1 MRVVMKTKMKR
12 FGRVVLLLSIV
23 LSASNILHAQVS
35 TLWRPLNE
43 TEWSAR
49 GGRAI
54 QPVSYTAYALDEEPL
69 RAMLQALQS
78 EGEMSIPLPEGGF
91 RAFRI
96 WPNGLMAPELAES
109 YPEIRTFSGQA
120 TDDPAVTLR
129 MDITPQG
136 LRAMVMDPR
145 QGDWFVDPY
154 IHGQPGANISY
165 RKKDFR
171 KVGPTA
177 SMSCSYEQVND
188 VEAEMART
196 EQWIQQLDASR
207 AGDCRLRTYRL
218 ALACTGE
225 YANFHG
231 SNTSN
236 NNRSFALGAMV
247 TTMNRVNAQF
257 ERDATLTMVL
267 VANTDQLI
275 YLNASTDP
283 YTNNDGGAMLSQNQT
298 ACNSVIGTANYDIG
312 HVFSTGGGGVAYLNS
327 PCGSLKA
334 GGVTGQSNP
343 VGDPFDIDYVAHEMG
358 HQFGANHTQNNGCNR
373 ASSAAFEPG
382 SASTIMGYAGI
393 CAPNVQ
399 NNSDAYFHGHS
410 MAEIAANINVGTSSS
425 CPQTVTTINQAPTVN
440 AGSNYTIPK
449 STPFVLTATGSDPN
463 ASNSL
468 TYCWEQMNN
477 QVSTQPPSASSTSGP
492 NFRSVMPTVSP
503 QRYFPSLAAIVANTT
518 PTWEVLSSVART
530 FNFRVTARDNAASF
544 GCNAQGNMSVAVAGN
559 SGPFVVTQPNTA
571 VSWTS
576 GSQRTISWDV
586 AGTTASPVSCSNVD
600 ILLSLD
606 GGFTYPETLALAT
619 PNDGSQTVTMPLL
632 PTTVATA
639 RVMVRGTNNI
649 FFDISN
655 TNFTITATPVAGYL
669 VAVEQAEVEVCVS
682 ASATYSILTT
692 STGGYS
698 QPITFSL
705 AGLPSGLTAVF
716 SSNPVTPGGSTQLTV
731 SGIGAQNIGSID
743 LTLNAASSIGPKSE
757 ALVLNVSTTPG
768 VTQLLTPLAGATQ
781 VIGGS
786 PLIWTSS
793 PYAAQHDVEI
803 ATNSSFST
811 IVESATG
818 LTTAEYSPVYA
829 TVESTTYYWRVRGM
843 NACGT
848 GPWSASRSFTTAAC
862 VNVTVRIT
870 TDRYGDET
878 TWRVVQGTTVYASGG
893 PYARLSAAGS
903 QVQTPV
909 SLCLPEGCYQ
919 LQVFDAYGDG
929 NCCAYGQGII
939 TVENAETEVL
949 ASVSGNNFS
958 STQPAVAPFCVS
970 PGIRL
975 SSKLWL
981 DGAYREADGLM
992 TDALRVQRSLPL
1004 SEPYTALG
1012 FAQAAGGGAEEFPAA
1027 LLSVTGNNAIVDWV
1041 RLELRSEN
1049 DATQLVASRQAL
1061 LQRDGDIVDI
1071 DGDSPVL
1078 FKVPQGD
1085 YFVVVRHRNHL
1096 GCMSSSPITF
1106 GTGGAVFDLQDP
1118 ANTTYGTNARR
1129 VVGGTARLWNGNV
1142 VGDTRVLYTGFQNDR
1157 DAILS
1162 GIGGIVP
1169 TNTVSGYKLEDVN
1182 MDGVVKYTGLA
1193 NDRDPI
1199 LQTIGGIVP
1208 TSVRME
1214 QLP

>member
-1 MRVVMKTKMKR
+1 MTTIMKR
-12 FGRVVLLLSIV
+12 IGRTALLLSIV
-23 LSASNILHAQVS
+23 LSGSNVLQAQVA
-35 TLWRPLNE
+35 TFWRPLNE
-43 TEWSAR
+43 AEWSAR
-49 GGRAI
+49 GVRAI
-54 QPVSYTAYALDEEPL
+54 QPVSYTAHSVDEVHL
-69 RAMLQALQS
+69 RAMLQELHS
-78 EGEMSIPLPEGGF
+78 EGAMSIPLPEGGL

-120 TDDPAVTLR
+120 IDDPTVTLR

-136 LRAMVMDPR
+136 FRAMVMDPKT
-145 QGDWFVDPY
+145 GDWFIDPY
-154 IHGQPGANISY
+154 IHGQTGANISY
-165 RKKDFR
+165 RKKDLR

-177 SMSCSYEQVND
+177 SLSCSYDQVND

-196 EQWIQQLDASR
+196 EQWIGQLDASR

-225 YANFHG
+225 YANFQG

-283 YTNNDGGAMLSQNQT
+283 YTNNNGGDMLAQNQT
-298 ACNSVIGTANYDIG
+298 ACNNVIGSSNYDIG

-327 PCGSLKA
+327 PCNNSIKA
-334 GGVTGQSNP
+334 GGVTGRSNP

-358 HQFGANHTQNNGCNR
+358 HQFGANHTQNNNCNR
-373 ASSAAFEPG
+373 SSGAAFEPG

-399 NNSDAYFHGHS
+399 TNSDAYFHGHS
-410 MAEIAANINVGTSSS
+410 MAEIAANTNVGTSSS
-425 CPQTVTTINQAPTVN
+425 CPQTVTTINQAPSVS
-440 AGSNYTIPK
+440 AGSNFTIPK
-449 STPFVLTATGSDPN
+449 STPFVLTATGSDPDP
-463 ASNSL
+463 SNSL

-477 QVSTQPPSASSTSGP
+477 QVSMQPPSATSTEGP
-492 NFRSVMPTVSP
+492 NFRSLMPTVSP
-503 QRYFPSLAAIVANTT
+503 QRYFPSLSAIVANTT

-530 FNFRVTARDNAASF
+530 FNFRVTARDNATSF
-544 GCNAQGNMSVAVAGN
+544 GCNAQGHMSVTVASN
-559 SGPFVVTQPNTA
+559 SGPFLVTQPNTS

-576 GSQRTISWDV
+576 GSQRTITWDV
-586 AGTTASPVSCSNVD
+586 ASTTASPVSCSNVD

-606 GGFTYPETLALAT
+606 GGFTYPETLILAT
-619 PNDGSQTVTMPLL
+619 PNDGSQSVTIPIL
-632 PTTVATA
+632 PSTVATA
-639 RVMVRGTNNI
+639 RVMVRGSNNI

-655 TNFTITATPVAGYL
+655 TNFTITASAVPGYL
-669 VAVEQAEVEVCVS
+669 IEVEQAEVDVCAPANS
-682 ASATYSILTT
+682 TYSILTT
-692 STGGYS
+692 SFAGYS

-716 SSNPVTPGGSTQLTV
+716 SSNPVTPGGSTQLTI
-731 SGIGAQNIGSID
+731 SGIGAQDLGSVD
-743 LTLNAASSIGPKSE
+743 FTLNAASSAGPKNA
-757 ALVLNVSTTPG
+757 ALVLNVNTTPEA
-768 VTQLLTPLAGATQ
+768 TELLTPLAGATQ

-786 PLIWTSS
+786 SLIWTGT
-793 PYAAQHDVEI
+793 PYAAQYDLEI
-803 ATNSSFST
+803 ATNASFST
-811 IVESATG
+811 IVETATG
-818 LTTAEYSPVYA
+818 LTATEYSPVSA
-829 TVESTTYYWRVRGM
+829 TVETTTYYWRVRGV
-843 NACGT
+843 NACGI

-862 VNVTVRIT
+862 VNVTIRIT
-870 TDRYGDET
+870 TDRYGEET
-878 TWRVVQGTTVYASGG
+878 TWRVVQGTTVFASGG
-893 PYARLSAAGS
+893 PYTRLSANGS
-903 QVQTPV
+903 KVQVPV
-909 SLCLPEGCYQ
+909 NVCLPEGCYE
-919 LQVFDAYGDG
+919 LLVFDAYGDG
-929 NCCAYGQGII
+929 NCCSYGQGII

-970 PGIRL
+970 SGIRL

-981 DGAYREADGLM
+981 DGAYRVADERM
-992 TDALRVQRSLPL
+992 SDALRTQGLLPL

-1027 LLSVTGNNAIVDWV
+1027 LGSVTGDDAIVDWV
-1041 RLELRSEN
+1041 RLELRSQN

-1061 LQRDGDIVDI
+1061 LQRDGDIVDV
-1071 DGDSPVL
+1071 DGVSPVL
-1078 FKVPQGD
+1078 FRVPEGS
-1085 YFVVVRHRNHL
+1085 YFVAVRHRNHL

-1106 GTGGAVFDLQDP
+1106 TNGAAVLDLQDP
-1118 ANTTYGTNARR
+1118 ATATYGTDAQR
-1129 VVGGTARLWNGNV
+1129 VVSGTARLWNGNV

-1162 GIGGIVP
+1162 AIGGVVP
-1169 TNTVSGYKLEDVN
+1169 TNTIVGYRMEDVN
-1182 MDGVVKYTGLA
+1182 LDGVVKYTGLS

-1199 LQTIGGIVP
+1199 LQAIGGIVP
-1208 TSVRME
+1208 TSVRVE